1 MPGGRP
7 PFEINDT
14 VCKKAEALAAQ
25 GLTMDQIAAV
35 LGIGVRTVY
44 EKQAE
49 YPQFSQAITDGRA
62 KGIATISNALFQN
75 AKKGD
80 TQAQKYYLN
89 NRDKDNWK
97 DRVHNQT
104 DVTSGGEK
112 ISIASLSDAALDER
126 LRALEGK

>member
-7 PFEINDT
+7 PFVINDD

-25 GLTMDQIAAV
+25 GLTMDQISSV